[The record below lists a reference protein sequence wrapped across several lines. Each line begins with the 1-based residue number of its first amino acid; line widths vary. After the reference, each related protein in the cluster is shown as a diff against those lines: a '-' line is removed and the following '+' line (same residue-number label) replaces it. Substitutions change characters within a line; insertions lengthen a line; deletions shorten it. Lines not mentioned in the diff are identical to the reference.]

1 MKSLTNEDISIF
13 KKNGYLVKR
22 KVFNDNEVTEI
33 AKWIDEY
40 QNNNQSDWE
49 GKENAYYETS
59 VIDNN

>member
-13 KKNGYLVKR
+13 KKNGYLIKR

-40 QNNNQSDWE
+40 QNNNQ
-49 GKENAYYETS
+49 
-59 VIDNN
+59 